1 MLAIGSDTLT
11 ELEDKLNR
19 LKALQIQVMNGGYGG
34 ASLKSINAEANA
46 ILKEIERLHKTT
58 EYNGINL
65 FDSVPKKTAD
75 FSAPILNGKGFIADI
90 EYVDTKGMTRL
101 SEVVDKN
108 KALADG
114 SYAVCD
120 LNDLLTLVEMSN
132 NGYISKNDIIVLGA
146 DIDLKEY
153 CEANIDNGGW
163 TPISSKFKG
172 TFNGNGH
179 TISNMKINKPDTE
192 YRGFFSALNGAT
204 VKNLK
209 LENVDVVG
217 LNYVGGLVGKADFGA
232 IIENSSVSGSVQ
244 GIEFVGGVAG
254 VFNSSNGTNIHSAVT
269 TRGEKQ
275 VGGFAGQM
283 HGNTISNSFSTGNVY
298 GTGAGADIGGFVGF
312 LSSNKKAENIYA
324 TGNVYAQDSGAV
336 GGLIGRNYYSTV
348 KNCYST
354 GDVVGKSAVGG
365 IVGNTYSSSG
375 SVATINNAFA
385 SGTVNGKGSNVGGIA
400 GNLFGTL
407 ENCTFKGEVQEGG
420 IRKGGVIGSIIGKAS
435 VKNCSMEG
443 SGNFNNNQNGVLIGN
458 IGSNTAV
465 EVNITDCQVLSEVE
479 NPRAVLFGNASGPI
493 TVNISNCVYNQVYDE
508 LGTFIYRFENNATV
522 NSENNRASD
531 FTNKVGLQVG
541 TAGGESGSIS
551 LTTSFMMKDL
561 GKLMNIGLD
570 LETDYLSMIDS
581 YLSLISERQVEFGA
595 TENRLMSALDSISA
609 NVVGLASSH
618 STIRD
623 ADMADLSSSYIK
635 QQILQDASVILMST
649 SQNIKVE
656 SVLGL
661 LQGLNS

>member
-75 FSAPILNGKGFIADI
+75 FQAPTLNGKGFIADI
-90 EYVDTKGMTRL
+90 EYVDTKDMTRL

-114 SYAVCD
+114 SYAICD
-120 LNDLLTLVEMSN
+120 LNDLLTLVEMSK

-146 DIDLKEY
+146 DIDLKEF
-153 CEANIDNGGW
+153 CESNGGW
-163 TPISSKFKG
+163 TPISGFKG

-179 TISNMKINKPDTE
+179 TISNLKINRSDAD
-192 YRGFFSALNGAT
+192 YQGLFGSLSGAT
-204 VKNLK
+204 IRNLK
-209 LENVDVVG
+209 LEDVDVIG
-217 LNYVGGLVGKADFGA
+217 QNYVGGLAGSIASSPT
-232 IIENSSVSGSVQ
+232 IENISVTGTVQ
-244 GIEFVGGVAG
+244 GIEKVGGLAG
-254 VFNSSNGTNIHSAVT
+254 NMGVTCATNLYSGVT
-269 TRGEKQ
+269 TKGEKT
-275 VGGFAGQM
+275 VGGLVGYIGAKQL
-283 HGNTISNSFSTGNVY
+283 SNSFSTGDVY
-298 GTGAGADIGGFVGF
+298 GIAATGGLEIGGFVGH
-312 LSSNKKAENIYA
+312 LRTSKAENIYA
-324 TGNVYAQDSGAV
+324 AGNVHAPNSGNV
-336 GGLIGRNYYSTV
+336 GGVIGNNYYSQV

-354 GDVVGKSAVGG
+354 GDIVGSFVVGG
-365 IVGNTYSSSG
+365 IVGNVYSSSDA
-375 SVATINNAFA
+375 VATISNAFA
-385 SGTVNGKGSNVGGIA
+385 SGTVNGKSSNVGGIA
-400 GNLFGTL
+400 GSLYGTL
-407 ENCTFKGEVQEGG
+407 ENCTFKGDFLAEGVYSAG
-420 IRKGGVIGSIIGKAS
+420 IVGMLSGSNTTI
-435 VKNCSMEG
+435 KNCSFEG
-443 SGNFNNNQNGVLIGN
+443 TAKFYKTNGTGLIAGY
-458 IGSNTAV
+458 IAASASSNAL
-465 EVNITDCQVLSEVE
+465 ISDCQVVSIVEGMPRVFGTTNGTAFNLTVE
-479 NPRAVLFGNASGPI
+479 NC
-493 TVNISNCVYNQVYDE
+493 TYNSYYDE
-508 LGTFIYRFENNATV
+508 LGIPIISV
-522 NSENNRASD
+522 NSNVNYTGNNIKASD

-551 LTTSFMMKDL
+551 VTTSFMMKDL

-570 LETDYLSMIDS
+570 LETDYLSTIDS

-623 ADMADLSSSYIK
+623 ADMADLGSSYIK